1 VHKSEAGLVRL
12 NIRDAHGL
20 REAYGAIRN
29 GLTDAGEVLVQRQ
42 VRGEGEL
49 IAGLVRDPQFGPCVL
64 FGLGGTL
71 TEVLRD
77 TAFAVAPLG
86 MDEALGLIG
95 RIRGQALLNGYRG
108 APSVDREH
116 LARVLIALGDLGLSV
131 SRIREIDINPLLVTR
146 EGLCA
151 VDATII
157 LDGIEKPGKAA
168 P

>member
-1 VHKSEAGLVRL
+1 
-12 NIRDAHGL
+12 
-20 REAYGAIRN
+20 
-29 GLTDAGEVLVQRQ
+29 

-108 APSVDREH
+108 APPVDREH
-116 LARVLIALGDLGLSV
+116 LARVLIAWETSCWRSG
-131 SRIREIDINPLLVTR
+131 IREIDINPSCHAGR
-146 EGLCA
+146 PLCR
-151 VDATII
+151 
-157 LDGIEKPGKAA
+157 
-168 P
+168 